1 MPSSNSW
8 IPKLTTFKIFTPVTI
23 TSGLF
28 SLDGDTLPFPKPP
41 KMYFL
46 ITFCLAI
53 IMLATSTVMLKWSW
67 HRSLRDWAYTKRNRD
82 DVRLRPTRRGSRRG
96 GASVDNLVDD
106 DDGSEGFTDNDNGTL
121 DLEMGQMS
129 RVRTL

>member
-1 MPSSNSW
+1 
-8 IPKLTTFKIFTPVTI
+8 
-23 TSGLF
+23 
-28 SLDGDTLPFPKPP
+28 
-41 KMYFL
+41 
-46 ITFCLAI
+46 
-53 IMLATSTVMLKWSW
+53 MLATSTVMLKWSW
-67 HRSLRDWAYTKRNRD
+67 HHSLRDWAYTKRNRD